1 MKILLD
7 TNFLINCSKFHID
20 YQEQLKGHELYVLD
34 RSIKELENLINQK
47 KAKNAKLALQILK
60 AKNIKTLKT
69 SSKKDVDTLLR
80 EKKAYAVA
88 TNDKELISK
97 IKNKKIFIIRQ
108 KKLIKEL

>member
-20 YQEQLKGHELYVLD
+20 YQEQLKGHKLYVLD
-34 RSIKELENLINQK
+34 RSIKELENLINRK
-47 KAKNAKLALQILK
+47 KAKNAKLALEILK

-108 KKLIKEL
+108 KKFIKEA